1 MAEEEKTI
9 ELPVEPVV
17 VGTPGTKRSNNTG
30 VILLSV
36 FTGITCLIIIYYV
49 FIKKDK
55 MNAGR
60 NFNGPILNSRT
71 ISSNG
76 GYGGNFNRSTY
87 Y

>member
-17 VGTPGTKRSNNTG
+17 AKPPPKRSNTG
-30 VILLSV
+30 VIILSV

-55 MNAGR
+55 MNAAR
-60 NFNGPILNSRT
+60 NFNGPVLNSRT